1 MDNPNYNLTGR
12 TEIILIHID
21 IIAVVFDWFDRTFI
35 QSTLQSAINE
45 LNYLIQCDSRFIS
58 NIIFMWE
65 VLLPFFK
72 VEKMN
77 CSTIKRYWLF
87 E

>member
-21 IIAVVFDWFDRTFI
+21 IIAVVFDWFDRAFI

-45 LNYLIQCDSRFIS
+45 LNHLIQCNSRFIS
-58 NIIFMWE
+58 NII
-65 VLLPFFK
+65 
-72 VEKMN
+72 
-77 CSTIKRYWLF
+77 LF
-87 E
+87 CGKFYCLSLK